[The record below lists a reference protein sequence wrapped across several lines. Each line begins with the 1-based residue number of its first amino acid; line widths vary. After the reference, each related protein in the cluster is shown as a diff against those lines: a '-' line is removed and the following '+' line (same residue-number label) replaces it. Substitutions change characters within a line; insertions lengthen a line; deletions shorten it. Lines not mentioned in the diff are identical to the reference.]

1 MPNPFIGGIITI
13 AISAIMLANV
23 YMFTIHNTSTTG
35 WTAAETSMWGVLGL
49 VGVVG
54 LLYGTLNVF
63 GVV

>member
-1 MPNPFIGGIITI
+1 MPNPFLGGILTI
-13 AISAIMLANV
+13 AISAIILAQLF
-23 YMFTIHNTSTTG
+23 MTTIHNTNTST
-35 WTAAETSMWGVLGL
+35 WTAAEVSMWGVLGL